1 MRKAL
6 PHTTAWIAAAVVAV
20 VAVALAAC
28 FVLLGSG
35 LDFGYVIPRRLTRL
49 SAIVIG
55 GICIALSSIVFQ
67 TLAGNRIL
75 TPAIMGY
82 EAVYLLLQALLV
94 LAMGVQSL
102 VVLGPSGNFWLSVAC
117 MLGYS
122 CALQSWLL
130 GGGRDNVYFLL
141 LLGLVL
147 GMVIGTFTQFVQLRI
162 SPGEFSVL
170 QGYSYT
176 SFNRARPAQLLW
188 SALIVAVACVIVR
201 RSLPVLDVLALGRE
215 QAISLGVHYQRQLR
229 LQLALIAALVAV
241 STSLL
246 GPTAFMG
253 IFVAHI
259 SYALAGTARHRVTL
273 PLGCAVAVSI
283 FIAAQLA
290 VEHVFNY
297 RTSVGILVNL
307 VCGSYFLALMVR
319 GRGRA

>member
-6 PHTTAWIAAAVVAV
+6 PHTTAWIAAAV

-35 LDFGYVIPRRLTRL
+35 LDFGYVIARRLTRL

-82 EAVYLLLQALLV
+82 EAVYLLQALLV

-122 CALQSWLL
+122 WALHRWLL

>member
-6 PHTTAWIAAAVVAV
+6 PRTTAWIAAAV

-28 FVLLGSG
+28 FVLLGAG
-35 LDFGYVIPRRLTRL
+35 LDFGYVIARRLTRL

-122 CALQSWLL
+122 WALQSWLL

-246 GPTAFMG
+246 
-253 IFVAHI
+253 
-259 SYALAGTARHRVTL
+259 AGTARHRVTL

>member
-6 PHTTAWIAAAVVAV
+6 PQTTAWIAAAV

-35 LDFGYVIPRRLTRL
+35 LDFGYVIARRLTRL

-122 CALQSWLL
+122 WALHRWLL

-215 QAISLGVHYQRQLR
+215 QAI
-229 LQLALIAALVAV
+229 
-241 STSLL
+241 
-246 GPTAFMG
+246 
-253 IFVAHI
+253 
-259 SYALAGTARHRVTL
+259 
-273 PLGCAVAVSI
+273 
-283 FIAAQLA
+283 
-290 VEHVFNY
+290 
-297 RTSVGILVNL
+297 
-307 VCGSYFLALMVR
+307 
-319 GRGRA
+319 